1 MSAALATG
9 VTPAPVAAVQAHQ
22 PSASA
27 AAQTSRAGNARQ
39 WVQYPFVAGGSRASV
54 LGTITQA
61 DLNDMVT
68 LDRSRPC
75 QRGSG
80 ARPPRPSAG
89 LSITAADGSRIA
101 NAYGNQWSMATQSG
115 KRRPPATRATT
126 SRRSAAECAV
136 RTSVGIRRGRGV
148 AHGTRR
154 RAL

>member
-68 LDRSRPC
+68 LDREPAVPTRFGC
-75 QRGSG
+75 
-80 ARPPRPSAG
+80 
-89 LSITAADGSRIA
+89 TAAPTIG
-101 NAYGNQWSMATQSG
+101 
-115 KRRPPATRATT
+115 RPQHH
-126 SRRSAAECAV
+126 
-136 RTSVGIRRGRGV
+136 RGRRQPDRQRLRQPV
-148 AHGTRR
+148 VHGDPVGQE
-154 RAL
+154 AAPGY

>member
-68 LDRSRPC
+68 RQWQTLDDLARDLRRLEDRLSRLEEDRD
-75 QRGSG
+75 RGQ
-80 ARPPRPSAG
+80 APPDS
-89 LSITAADGSRIA
+89 
-101 NAYGNQWSMATQSG
+101 
-115 KRRPPATRATT
+115 PPP
-126 SRRSAAECAV
+126 
-136 RTSVGIRRGRGV
+136 
-148 AHGTRR
+148 HY
-154 RAL
+154 